1 MEAALERFI
10 IYGKTQLGFSKHTEK
25 AYRIDLNEFIDFSK
39 KNGVDKI
46 DLIDVILIRKYLS
59 YLATKNL
66 KKNSIIRK
74 ISAVRSFINYLYEN
88 KIIKLNP
95 FDVIN
100 IPKKEQTLPYF
111 LTEEEVE
118 VLIDANTPDKV
129 LSKEPNY
136 KFAFRDY
143 SLLMLLYSSG
153 LRRSEAVGL
162 NVGDVDFISGFVR
175 VYGKGRKERIV
186 PVGENAL
193 KAIKKYLDTRPDVV
207 ASSPLFV
214 NKDGKRL
221 SSTSVFLIL
230 LKMARRARFTR
241 KIKPHM
247 LRHSFATHLLNHGC
261 DIRGVSQMLGHSDL
275 STTQIYTH
283 LSIEH
288 LKKVY
293 NKYHPRAKK

>member
-39 KNGVDKI
+39 KNGIDKI

-143 SLLMLLYSSG
+143 ALLMLLYSSG

>member
-59 YLATKNL
+59 YLATKSL

-118 VLIDANTPDKV
+118 VLIGANTPDKV

-143 SLLMLLYSSG
+143 ALLMLLYSSG

>member
-59 YLATKNL
+59 YLATKSL

-118 VLIDANTPDKV
+118 VLIGANTPDKV

-143 SLLMLLYSSG
+143 ALLMLLYSSG

-283 LSIEH
+283 LSIEY

>member
-39 KNGVDKI
+39 KNGIDKI

-59 YLATKNL
+59 YLATKSL

-118 VLIDANTPDKV
+118 VLIDANRPDKV

-143 SLLMLLYSSG
+143 ALLMLLYSSG

-193 KAIKKYLDTRPDVV
+193 KAIKKYLDTRLDVV

>member
-1 MEAALERFI
+1 MEVILNRFI
-10 IYGKTQLGFSKHTEK
+10 IYGKTQLNFSKHTEK
-25 AYRIDLNEFIDFSK
+25 AYRFDINEFIDFCK
-39 KNGVDKI
+39 KNEINSVEKI
-46 DLIDVILIRKYLS
+46 NTIILRKYLS
-59 YLATKNL
+59 QLSGRNL
-66 KKNSIIRK
+66 KKNTIIRK
-74 ISAVRSFINYLYEN
+74 VSAVRSFINYLYEN
-88 KIIKLNP
+88 KIIKSNP
-95 FDVIN
+95 FETISVC
-100 IPKKEQTLPYF
+100 KKERTLPYF
-111 LTEEEVE
+111 LTEEEIE
-118 VLIDANTPDKV
+118 ILIKENTPWKV

-136 KFAFRDY
+136 NFAFRDY
-143 SLLMLLYSSG
+143 ALLMLLYSSG

-193 KAIKKYLDTRPDVV
+193 KAIKNYLDTRPDVV
-207 ASSPLFV
+207 PSSPLFV
-214 NKDGKRL
+214 NRNGERL

-230 LKMARRARFTR
+230 QKMAKRARFTR

-247 LRHSFATHLLNHGC
+247 IRHSFATHLLNHGC

>member
-39 KNGVDKI
+39 KNEIDKI
-46 DLIDVILIRKYLS
+46 DLIDVILIRRYLS

-143 SLLMLLYSSG
+143 ALLMLLYSSG

-193 KAIKKYLDTRPDVV
+193 KSIKKYLDTRPDVV